1 MHHRSVKTYL
11 YKDYL
16 RFAKLLGY
24 DLKNNRYAFPKN
36 LKEEHDKLEEQYKI
50 QNETIINKAIIR
62 RNKEL
67 AVNKYKNNKFII
79 LPAPSLKALLD
90 ESSQQNNCVRTY
102 AEKYA
107 SGVSDIYF
115 MRDIKKPKKSLV
127 TVEVKNNK
135 VIQSRIKC
143 NNDPNQTQQAFL
155 NEWEKN
161 ILRKAA

>member
-1 MHHRSVKTYL
+1 
-11 YKDYL
+11 
-16 RFAKLLGY
+16 
-24 DLKNNRYAFPKN
+24 
-36 LKEEHDKLEEQYKI
+36 
-50 QNETIINKAIIR
+50 
-62 RNKEL
+62 
-67 AVNKYKNNKFII
+67 
-79 LPAPSLKALLD
+79 
-90 ESSQQNNCVRTY
+90 
-102 AEKYA
+102 
-107 SGVSDIYF
+107 